1 MFNRRKQTLLIVSGV
16 LILVI
21 ALGVSA
27 VFAQSGSQNG
37 AQMESQPA
45 GQIEAQPAAQPVL
58 QDGDDAQDEPE
69 AGDPEDKD
77 SARPDAPFARHGGF
91 GRRGGFPGYGFGEQL
106 QGQMP
111 MEEVMA
117 ESLGVTVEQLKEAH
131 TQVFEAFVEESDG
144 DFRGRRGFAGS
155 EELNT
160 LLAKALSE
168 VSGKEISLEALEAAH
183 EAAREAL
190 LEQLPE
196 AFAPSEEQLA
206 LMETLRAAHQALK
219 DAIDREAVM
228 LEAAAAVGLDPA
240 ALQEAL
246 ENRLSLFALLEEA
259 GVPIEDFMVAQ
270 QEAHENA
277 VQNAVP
283 EFITQEQA
291 NLILESDF
299 GGPHGGFR
307 GHDGRGACPDG
318 GGAGGH
324 GGFNGGGHG
333 GYNGGGHRG
342 YNGGGG
348 FGGRSG
354 PGGFGPAGNNN
365 APATGVSL

>member
-1 MFNRRKQTLLIVSGV
+1 MVNRRKQTLLIVSGV

-27 VFAQSGSQNG
+27 VF

-58 QDGDDAQDEPE
+58 QDGDDAQDERE

-91 GRRGGFPGYGFGEQL
+91 GRRGGFPGHGFGEQL

-117 ESLGVTVEQLKEAH
+117 ESLGVTVEQLQEAH
-131 TQVFEAFVEESDG
+131 ALVREALIEEGDG
-144 DFRGRRGFAGS
+144 NFHGRRGFAGS

-160 LLAKALSE
+160 LLAEALSK
-168 VSGKEISLEALEAAH
+168 VSSKEITLEALEAAH

-228 LEAAAAVGLDPA
+228 LEAAEAVGLDPA

-259 GVPIEDFMVAQ
+259 GVTIEDFMVAQ

-291 NLILESDF
+291 DLILESDF

-333 GYNGGGHRG
+333 GFNGGGHG
-342 YNGGGG
+342 GFNGGGG

>member
-27 VFAQSGSQNG
+27 VF

-77 SARPDAPFARHGGF
+77 SSRPDAPFARHGGF
-91 GRRGGFPGYGFGEQL
+91 GRRSGFPGHGFGEQL

-117 ESLGVTVEQLKEAH
+117 ESLGVTVKQLQEAH
-131 TQVFEAFVEESDG
+131 ALVREALIEEGDG
-144 DFRGRRGFAGS
+144 NFHGRRGFAGS

-160 LLAKALSE
+160 LLAEALSE
-168 VSGKEISLEALEAAH
+168 VSSKEITVEALEAAH

-219 DAIDREAVM
+219 EAIDRETVM
-228 LEAAAAVGLDPA
+228 LEAAEAVGLDPA

-246 ENRLSLFALLEEA
+246 EDRQSLFALLEEA
-259 GVPIEDFMVAQ
+259 GVTIEDFMTAQ

-277 VQNAVP
+277 VQDAVP

-291 NLILESDF
+291 DLILESDF
-299 GGPHGGFR
+299 GGPHGGFH
-307 GHDGRGACPDG
+307 GHGGRGACPG
-318 GGAGGH
+318 GGGS
-324 GGFNGGGHG
+324 
-333 GYNGGGHRG
+333 GHRG
-342 YNGGGG
+342 GFNGGGG